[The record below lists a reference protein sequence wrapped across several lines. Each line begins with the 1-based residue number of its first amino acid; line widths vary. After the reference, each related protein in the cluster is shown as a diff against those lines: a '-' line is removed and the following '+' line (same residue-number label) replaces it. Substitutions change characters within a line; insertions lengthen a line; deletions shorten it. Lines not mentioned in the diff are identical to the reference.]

1 MKDIIVNRSASI
13 DELEVAM
20 LENFEQVNC
29 PLTHRHTQGLYV
41 REIFIPKGTLLT
53 SKIHN
58 SEHQYFVL
66 KGKVIVWI
74 DGDENIIKAPY
85 IGITKP
91 NTQRVILALKN
102 TIWATAHPNPDNETE
117 EQIEDKIIN
126 KHDNLLLTPE
136 LKNKLLTLNK
146 KL

>member
-74 DGDENIIKAPY
+74 DGDKNIIKAPY

>member
-1 MKDIIVNRSASI
+1 
-13 DELEVAM
+13 M

-74 DGDENIIKAPY
+74 DGDKNIIKAPY